1 LAILSIVPLR
11 YLTRW
16 LGFAGFL
23 AAMVGGINIV
33 VDPWY
38 VFGMSGLP
46 GINQRRPAAADR
58 PWSAKEHLL
67 SRICADT
74 LLLGNSRIE
83 SGLDPE
89 SPAWPASTGTVF
101 NAAAAGAAPE
111 YSLGMLR
118 RAVAGDCPPQVA
130 ILSVD
135 YPDFLVPPSSGSA
148 QPVGSAQHP
157 WLAATRDRLEATLTL
172 GALQD
177 SFATLASQWTQ
188 NGRTLTA
195 QGFNPLAEYAEIAS
209 VSGYHTLFQHKLRQ
223 LERELRTAPRAA
235 LQEGS
240 SRPLDTLVRTIRL
253 AKEAGVTLHLIIP
266 PYHAS
271 YLDLIGRMGRR
282 DEFQAWKDVVAREA
296 RRAGLRLIDFSAP
309 HALTAEAIPAA
320 GDRATK
326 LRYYWESGH
335 FKSSLGD
342 HIIEHLFST
351 GTFGIALASPAV
363 ASSGR

>member
-1 LAILSIVPLR
+1 MAPLR
-11 YLTRW
+11 YLARC
-16 LGFAGFL
+16 LGFAGGL
-23 AAMVGGINIV
+23 AALVGGINIL

-38 VFGMSGLP
+38 VFGIPGIP

-67 SRICADT
+67 DRSCADT

-89 SPAWPASTGTVF
+89 SPAWPASAGTVF
-101 NAAAAGAAPE
+101 NAAAAGAAPD

-118 RAVAGDCPPQVA
+118 RAVAGGCPPQVA

-135 YPDFLVPPSSGSA
+135 YPDFLVPPSSSLTQPAGSA
-148 QPVGSAQHP
+148 RHP
-157 WLAATRDRLEATLTL
+157 WLTAARDRLEATLTL

-177 SFATLASQWTQ
+177 SLATLASQWSQ
-188 NGRTLTA
+188 DGRTLTA
-195 QGFNPLAEYAEIAS
+195 LGFNPLAEYAEIAS
-209 VSGYHTLFQHKLRQ
+209 VSGYYTLFQHKLRQ

-240 SRPLDTLVRTIRL
+240 SRPLDMLVRTIWF
-253 AKEAGVTLHLIIP
+253 AKEAGITLHLVIP

-271 YLDLIGRMGRR
+271 YLDLLGHMGRM

-296 RRAGLRLIDFSAP
+296 QHAGLRLIDFSVP

-320 GDRATK
+320 GDRTTK

-342 HIIEHLFST
+342 HMIEHLFST
-351 GTFGIALASPAV
+351 GTFGMALASPAV
-363 ASSGR
+363 ASSGP